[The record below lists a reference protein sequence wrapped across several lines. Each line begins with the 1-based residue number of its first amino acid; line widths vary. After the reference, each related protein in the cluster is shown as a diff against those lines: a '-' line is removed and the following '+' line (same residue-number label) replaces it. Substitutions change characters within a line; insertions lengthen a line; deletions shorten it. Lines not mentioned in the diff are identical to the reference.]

1 MNSGVKEPSFFYSEA
16 SKDYIKDMTT
26 QYWEN
31 EVNEVIHRADLAC
44 DNTFIFTHRWDME
57 RCETPISF
65 SDSIDWTYQY
75 KGDFEWTVNLNR
87 ARFMAEL
94 GQSYW
99 LTDDEKY
106 VSAYIRLM
114 NDWLAQNPLTE
125 NEVHESKDRKYNV
138 KDTWRK
144 LDSGI
149 RITNWIKGYYCVKS
163 SEQWGPTEEETFQHA
178 LSLHGM
184 YLHIA
189 YLPHD
194 QQSNWGFLETNG
206 LFQIAMLF
214 PHLENTEKWLE
225 AAVTRLEGMCKL
237 QVFEDGMHNEQ
248 SPMYHHEVLHCLFEC
263 VLLAKKNDYSLP
275 CTLERSLHRLFT
287 ASLAFV
293 KPNGHQPMISDSDH
307 TDIRDVL
314 TRGSVLF
321 ENGEFKHQAYSVLD
335 FEGIWYFGKEGF
347 SLYERLNPVE
357 PSFCSTHF
365 DQAGYSI
372 MRSSWK
378 SDAQY
383 VLFDGGH
390 MDIIRAH
397 GHDDFLHFDLCS
409 NGADFLIDTG
419 RYTYMENEDRRYFKE
434 STQHNTISVDDQ
446 TISTYVDSWTWENIA
461 QPVDRYWKSTD
472 LVDYVQSG
480 HNGYLRL
487 ESPVEVKRQL
497 MFIKPYYWIL
507 VDTCSSHDTHEYK
520 QHFHFSED
528 NDVRVEDDGKIHSKA
543 KNGAELTMIS
553 LHSGIVSTES
563 CWTSR
568 DYNHKNKSTKVTCS
582 QEGKGLVKFV
592 SAIVPD
598 STMEKTPFT
607 LKEIDVF
614 DTKNQLF
621 SKQAVTAVEVTR
633 GINQELLLFSHA
645 GPNSFQFSGCHM
657 AGEILFSRKS
667 PTAYEDIIKV

>member
-1 MNSGVKEPSFFYSEA
+1 MKIGVNKSAFFYSES
-16 SKDYIKDMTT
+16 SKDYIKDTTT
-26 QYWEN
+26 QYWEG
-31 EVNEVIHRADLAC
+31 EVNEVIHRANLAC

-65 SDSIDWTYQY
+65 SNSIDWTYQY

-99 LTDDEKY
+99 LTEDEKY
-106 VSAYIRLM
+106 VTAFIRLM
-114 NDWLAQNPLTE
+114 NDWLEQNPLTE

-149 RITNWIKGYYCVKS
+149 RITNWIKGYYCVKVS
-163 SEQWGPTEEETFQHA
+163 KQWGAKEEKIFQHA
-178 LSLHGM
+178 LALHGM

-214 PHLENTEKWLE
+214 PHLEYADKWLE
-225 AAVTRLEGMCKL
+225 SSITRLENMCKL

-263 VLLAKKNDYSLP
+263 VLLAKKNNFPLPSSLESS
-275 CTLERSLHRLFT
+275 LEKLFT

-314 TRGSVLF
+314 TRGAVLF
-321 ENGEFKHQAYSVLD
+321 ENGAFKHQGYSRLD

-347 SLYERLNPVE
+347 NLYEQLNAIE

-365 DQAGYSI
+365 EQAGYSI
-372 MRSSWK
+372 MRSSWQ
-378 SDAQY
+378 SDAHY

-409 NGADFLIDTG
+409 NEADFLIDTG
-419 RYTYMENEDRRYFKE
+419 RYTYMENDERRYFKE
-434 STQHNTISVDDQ
+434 STQHNTISVDNQ
-446 TISTYVDSWTWENIA
+446 TISTYVDSWTWENVA

-472 LVDYVQSG
+472 KVDYVQSS
-480 HNGYLRL
+480 HNGYMQL

-507 VDTCSSHDTHEYK
+507 VDTCTSNDSHEYK

-528 NDVRVEDDGKIHSKA
+528 NEIDIEKDGIIHANA
-543 KNGAELTMIS
+543 KNGAGLTMIP
-553 LHSGIVSTES
+553 LHSGIVSQES
-563 CWTSR
+563 CWISR
-568 DYNHKNKSTKVTCS
+568 DYNHKSKSTKITCS
-582 QEGKGLVKFV
+582 QEGEGVVKFIT
-592 SAIVPD
+592 AIVPH
-598 STMEKTPFT
+598 STMEKAPFRV
-607 LKEIDVF
+607 KEIDVF
-614 DTKNQLF
+614 DTRDQLF

-633 GINQELLLFSHA
+633 GLEKEILLFSHE
-645 GPNSFQFSGCHM
+645 GPNSFQFGGSHM
-657 AGEILFSRKS
+657 TGEVLFSRKPPHS
-667 PTAYEDIIKV
+667 HEDVIKV